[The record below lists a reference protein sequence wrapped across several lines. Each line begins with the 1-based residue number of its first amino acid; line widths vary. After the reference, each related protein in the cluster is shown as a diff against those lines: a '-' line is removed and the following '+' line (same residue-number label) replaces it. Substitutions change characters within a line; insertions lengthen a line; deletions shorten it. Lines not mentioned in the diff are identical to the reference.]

1 MFRCENTHNYLI
13 LLLTLGIISWLV
25 VGKNVLADN
34 IRPAYLDIEEFE
46 PGAFRVVWKVPLNQN
61 VPARFRPSF
70 PESFKVSSPKKRV
83 KMTTTDALVRIQLAD
98 GSLHRAVLRPT
109 ERSTTV
115 PASEPTVS
123 QREGGVRSVL
133 KLADRWRY
141 LSLFLA
147 AWLLSLTPRARR
159 RGIMLATVALIAGS
173 LCGHALGRLPV
184 YDKVFGPKM
193 PSDMESKRILRGLM
207 LNTYGLYAGQR

>member
-1 MFRCENTHNYLI
+1 
-13 LLLTLGIISWLV
+13 
-25 VGKNVLADN
+25 
-34 IRPAYLDIEEFE
+34 
-46 PGAFRVVWKVPLNQN
+46 
-61 VPARFRPSF
+61 
-70 PESFKVSSPKKRV
+70 V
-83 KMTTTDALVRIQLAD
+83 KMPNAVIEKWTMVCGTEKLAGATIGIEGLEETTTDALVRIQLAD

-123 QREGGVRSVL
+123 QREGGVRSVP

-159 RGIMLATVALIAGS
+159 RGIMLCTVALIAGS

-207 LNTYGLYAGQR
+207 LNTYKSMMCLPGALPASF